1 MLPYGSN
8 APDQLHSSRTSTIL
22 PMGWSCL
29 RRCRASALAPPMHR
43 RRADDAPRR
52 LGL

>member
-22 PMGWSCL
+22 PMDWSCL
-29 RRCRASALAPPMHR
+29 KCCGASTLAPPTR
-43 RRADDAPRR
+43 RRCPTMP
-52 LGL
+52 GT